1 MGDELVNL
9 RYGIAVHFRDHL
21 TDRVDLASQDAASA
35 VTRRTEQCLCDEESH
50 DRQCEQRTCRPVVGN
65 NLKLIAQISGLL
77 SQASSLPTQLERR
90 AVNLGVNNKRNL
102 VPSLCVVVT
111 RPVSLVRAL
120 KMSLFLL

>member
-9 RYGIAVHFRDHL
+9 RYGIAVHVRDHL

-35 VTRRTEQCLCDEESH
+35 VPRRTEQCLCDEESH
-50 DRQCEQRTCRPVVGN
+50 DRQCEQRTCRPAVGN

-77 SQASSLPTQLERR
+77 CQASSLPTQLERR

-111 RPVSLVRAL
+111 RPVSHV
-120 KMSLFLL
+120 